1 MSGSSNPWDWSWVM
15 RAVSELI
22 GVIVAGFVA
31 FFGGILFLLG
41 LLALWL
47 CGLASAL
54 CLMVAAFA
62 GIMYGITR
70 VSHNAQLAVV
80 YLVYAAVPFVVIVVV
95 SYYWTAFREGRR
107 QRRALQTIGGLRL
120 AQDVGVAPRGAR

>member
-1 MSGSSNPWDWSWVM
+1 M

-31 FFGGILFLLG
+31 FFGGIVFLLG

-54 CLMVAAFA
+54 CLMVAVFA
-62 GIMYGITR
+62 GVMYWITG
-70 VSHNAQLAVV
+70 VTHDAQLAVV

-95 SYYWTAFREGRR
+95 SYYWSKFREGRR
-107 QRRALQTIGGLRL
+107 QRQTIGGSRL
-120 AQDVGVAPRGAR
+120 ARDVDVAPSGVR

>member
-1 MSGSSNPWDWSWVM
+1 M

-31 FFGGILFLLG
+31 FFGGIVFLLG

-62 GIMYGITR
+62 GVMYGITG
-70 VSHNAQLAVV
+70 VPHDAQLAVV
-80 YLVYAAVPFVVIVVV
+80 YLVYAAMPFVVIVVV
-95 SYYWTAFREGRR
+95 SYYWSKFREGRL
-107 QRRALQTIGGLRL
+107 QPRALQTVRGLRL
-120 AQDVGVAPRGAR
+120 ARDVDVAPGGTR

>member
-1 MSGSSNPWDWSWVM
+1 MSGSGGPWGWSWAV
-15 RAVSELI
+15 RAVSELL

-31 FFGGILFLLG
+31 FFGGIVFLLG

-54 CLMVAAFA
+54 CLMVAVFA
-62 GIMYGITR
+62 GVMYGITG
-70 VSHNAQLAVV
+70 VPHDAQLAVV

-95 SYYWTAFREGRR
+95 SYYWSKFREGRR
-107 QRRALQTIGGLRL
+107 QRQAIGGLRL
-120 AQDVGVAPRGAR
+120 ARDVDVAPNGAR

>member
-1 MSGSSNPWDWSWVM
+1 M
-15 RAVSELI
+15 RAVPELI

-31 FFGGILFLLG
+31 FFGGIVFLLG

-62 GIMYGITR
+62 GVMYGITG
-70 VSHNAQLAVV
+70 VPHDAQLAVV
-80 YLVYAAVPFVVIVVV
+80 YLVYSAVPFVVIVVV
-95 SYYWTAFREGRR
+95 SYYWSKFREGRR
-107 QRRALQTIGGLRL
+107 QRRALPNISGLRL
-120 AQDVGVAPRGAR
+120 ARDVDVAPSGVR